1 MRNKIIVKI
10 ILLLITINVQ
20 AQQEEKAVQIGVYS
34 LKLNSSV
41 LGTFLKP
48 LDAIKIDLP
57 KNTKS
62 WFYVFNA
69 KLNDTN
75 TDIFKS
81 ISSTVIRSTALASNL
96 YTMGGSSS
104 LMPLIISKI
113 SIPTGDAAVSVYCLD
128 ESNKV
133 AFLNKKDFTPLPFG
147 MAEEQK
153 EGKIIINELNERNIY
168 LGIKN
173 TSKFQRVVYVT
184 IQVFAITEEN
194 KPESEYTTNGWNIDN
209 KRKMFN
215 RWTNESVK
223 LGYSQEKAN
232 EVAKCTQMSILSKY
246 SFEDY
251 QKMGKEKWNQTVI
264 DLFNKCSIK

>member
-153 EGKIIINELNERNIY
+153 EGKIIINEL
-168 LGIKN
+168 
-173 TSKFQRVVYVT
+173 KF
-184 IQVFAITEEN
+184 
-194 KPESEYTTNGWNIDN
+194 
-209 KRKMFN
+209 
-215 RWTNESVK
+215 
-223 LGYSQEKAN
+223 L
-232 EVAKCTQMSILSKY
+232 
-246 SFEDY
+246 
-251 QKMGKEKWNQTVI
+251 
-264 DLFNKCSIK
+264 